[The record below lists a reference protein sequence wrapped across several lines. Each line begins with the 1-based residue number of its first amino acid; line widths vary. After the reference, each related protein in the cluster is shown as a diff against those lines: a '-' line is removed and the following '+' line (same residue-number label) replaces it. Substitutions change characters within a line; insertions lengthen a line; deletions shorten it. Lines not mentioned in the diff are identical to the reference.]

1 MLFDERY
8 RARWVGFCVLLL
20 SACTVVDL
28 DENGKPIIPVD
39 PASTPGYST
48 MTPES
53 IATALWKPKLLPTAQ
68 QQTLSW
74 DEVKQAQAA
83 LEGSARK
90 AVYVRLQGT
99 VSGIDRESREG
110 KLLLDVQGDTVTL
123 QLGPIVKGNAIRDA
137 AGFIR
142 FDDFK
147 NQVQFAQLTRALNN
161 KALTSLPAL
170 EAGVQGK
177 PINVLAALV
186 ITKQGVSDAVPMTI
200 NLTGTSGGGAQ

>member
-8 RARWVGFCVLLL
+8 RASWIGICALLL

-39 PASTPGYST
+39 PTATPGYST
-48 MTPES
+48 MTPEN
-53 IATALWKPKLLPTAQ
+53 IATALWQPTLLPAAQ
-68 QQTLSW
+68 QQALSW
-74 DEVKQAQAA
+74 DEVKQTQAA
-83 LEGSARK
+83 LEDSARK
-90 AVYVRLQGT
+90 AVYARLQGT

-110 KLLLDVQGDTVTL
+110 KLMLDVKGDTVTL

-147 NQVQFAQLTRALNN
+147 NQVQFAQLARALNN
-161 KALTSLPAL
+161 KALASLPEL
-170 EAGVQGK
+170 DTDMQGK
-177 PINVLAALV
+177 PVNVLAALV
-186 ITKQGVSDAVPMTI
+186 VTKQGISEAVPMTL
-200 NLTGTSGGGAQ
+200 NLAETNSGGAK

>member
-8 RARWVGFCVLLL
+8 RACWVGICALLL

-48 MTPES
+48 MTPEN
-53 IATALWKPKLLPTAQ
+53 IAIALWQPTLLPTAQ
-68 QQTLSW
+68 QQALSW
-74 DEVKQAQAA
+74 DDVKKTQAT

-90 AVYVRLQGT
+90 AIYARIQGT

-110 KLLLDVQGDTVTL
+110 KLMLDVQGDAVTL

-142 FDDFK
+142 FEDFK
-147 NQVQFAQLTRALNN
+147 NQVQFAQLARALNN
-161 KALTSLPAL
+161 KALASLPTL

-177 PINVLAALV
+177 TVNVLAALV
-186 ITKQGVSDAVPMTI
+186 ITKQGVSDAVPMML
-200 NLTGTSGGGAQ
+200 NLTETSGGGAQ

>member
-8 RARWVGFCVLLL
+8 RACWVGIGALLL

-39 PASTPGYST
+39 PASIPGYST
-48 MTPES
+48 MTPEN
-53 IATALWKPKLLPTAQ
+53 IATALLQPTLLPTAQ
-68 QQTLSW
+68 QQALSW
-74 DEVKQAQAA
+74 DDVKKTQAT

-90 AVYVRLQGT
+90 AVYARLQGT

-110 KLLLDVQGDTVTL
+110 KLMLDVQGDAVTL

-142 FDDFK
+142 FEDFK
-147 NQVQFAQLTRALNN
+147 NQVQFAQLARALNN
-161 KALTSLPAL
+161 KALASLPTL

-177 PINVLAALV
+177 TVNVLAALV
-186 ITKQGVSDAVPMTI
+186 ITKQGVSDAVPMML
-200 NLTGTSGGGAQ
+200 NLTETSGGGAQ

>member
-8 RARWVGFCVLLL
+8 RASWIGLCALLL

-39 PASTPGYST
+39 PTSTPGYST
-48 MTPES
+48 MTPEN
-53 IATALWKPKLLPTAQ
+53 IATALWQPTLLPAAQ
-68 QQTLSW
+68 QQALSW
-74 DEVKQAQAA
+74 DDVKKMQAA
-83 LEGSARK
+83 LEGTARK
-90 AVYVRLQGT
+90 AVYARLQGT

-110 KLLLDVQGDTVTL
+110 KLTLDVKGDAVTL

-147 NQVQFAQLTRALNN
+147 NQVQFAQLARALNS
-161 KALTSLPAL
+161 KAIASLPELNAS
-170 EAGVQGK
+170 VQGK
-177 PINVLAALV
+177 TANVLVALV
-186 ITKQGVSDAVPMTI
+186 VTKQGISDAVPMTL
-200 NLTGTSGGGAQ
+200 NLTSTSNGGAQ

>member
-8 RARWVGFCVLLL
+8 RACWVGIGALLL

-28 DENGKPIIPVD
+28 DENGKPIIPAD
-39 PASTPGYST
+39 PAATLSYST
-48 MTPES
+48 MTPEN
-53 IATALWKPKLLPTAQ
+53 IATALWQAKLLPTAQ
-68 QQTLSW
+68 QQALSW
-74 DEVKQAQAA
+74 DEVKKTQST
-83 LEGSARK
+83 LEGSGRK
-90 AVYVRLQGT
+90 AVYARFQGT

-110 KLLLDVQGDTVTL
+110 KLLLDVQGDTVML

-142 FDDFK
+142 FEDFK

-161 KALTSLPAL
+161 KALASLPAL

-177 PINVLAALV
+177 PVNVLAALV
-186 ITKQGVSDAVPMTI
+186 ITKQGVSDAVPMTL
-200 NLTGTSGGGAQ
+200 NLTETSGGGAQ

>member
-8 RARWVGFCVLLL
+8 RACWVGICALLL

-39 PASTPGYST
+39 PAATPSYST
-48 MTPES
+48 MTPEN
-53 IATALWKPKLLPTAQ
+53 IATALWQPKLLPTAQ
-68 QQTLSW
+68 QQALSW
-74 DEVKQAQAA
+74 DDVKKTQAT

-90 AVYVRLQGT
+90 AVYARLQGT

-110 KLLLDVQGDTVTL
+110 KLTLDVQGDAVTL

-147 NQVQFAQLTRALNN
+147 NQVQFAQLARALNN
-161 KALTSLPAL
+161 KALASLPEL
-170 EAGVQGK
+170 DAGVQGK
-177 PINVLAALV
+177 SVNVLAALMV
-186 ITKQGVSDAVPMTI
+186 TKQGISEAVPMTL
-200 NLTGTSGGGAQ
+200 NLTETSGGGAQ

>member
-8 RARWVGFCVLLL
+8 RACWVGIGALLL

-39 PASTPGYST
+39 PAPTPGYST
-48 MTPES
+48 MTPEN
-53 IATALWKPKLLPTAQ
+53 IATALWQPTLLPAAQ
-68 QQTLSW
+68 QQALSW

-83 LEGSARK
+83 LEDSARK
-90 AVYVRLQGT
+90 AVYARLHGT
-99 VSGIDRESREG
+99 VRGIDRESREG
-110 KLLLDVQGDTVTL
+110 KLMLDVQGDTVTL

-142 FDDFK
+142 FEDFK
-147 NQVQFAQLTRALNN
+147 NQVQFAQLARALNN
-161 KALTSLPAL
+161 KAISSLPAL

-177 PINVLAALV
+177 PVNVLAALV
-186 ITKQGVSDAVPMTI
+186 ITKQSISDAVPMTL
-200 NLTGTSGGGAQ
+200 NLTETSGGGAQ

>member
-8 RARWVGFCVLLL
+8 RAGWVGLCALLL

-39 PASTPGYST
+39 PAATPGYST

-53 IATALWKPKLLPTAQ
+53 IATVLWQPTLLPAAQ
-68 QQTLSW
+68 QQALSW
-74 DEVKQAQAA
+74 EEVKKTQAA

-90 AVYVRLQGT
+90 AVYARIQGT
-99 VSGIDRESREG
+99 VSGVDRENREG
-110 KLLLDVQGDTVTL
+110 KLTLDVQGDAVTL

-147 NQVQFAQLTRALNN
+147 NQVQFAQLARALNN
-161 KALTSLPAL
+161 KAIASLPELDAS
-170 EAGVQGK
+170 VQGK
-177 PINVLAALV
+177 SVNVLAALV
-186 ITKQGVSDAVPMTI
+186 VTKQGISDAVPMTL
-200 NLTGTSGGGAQ
+200 NLTGASSGGTQ

>member
-8 RARWVGFCVLLL
+8 RACWVGIGALLL

-48 MTPES
+48 MTPEN
-53 IATALWKPKLLPTAQ
+53 IATALWQPTLLPAAQ
-68 QQTLSW
+68 QQALSW

-83 LEGSARK
+83 LEDSARK
-90 AVYVRLQGT
+90 AVYARLHGT
-99 VSGIDRESREG
+99 VRGIDRESREG
-110 KLLLDVQGDTVTL
+110 KLMLDVQGDAVTL

-142 FDDFK
+142 FEDFK
-147 NQVQFAQLTRALNN
+147 NQVQFAQLARALNN
-161 KALTSLPAL
+161 KAISSLPAL

-177 PINVLAALV
+177 PVNVLAALV
-186 ITKQGVSDAVPMTI
+186 ITKQSISDAVPMTL
-200 NLTGTSGGGAQ
+200 NLTETSGGGAQ

>member
-8 RARWVGFCVLLL
+8 RACWVGICALLL

-39 PASTPGYST
+39 PAATPGYST
-48 MTPES
+48 MTPEN
-53 IATALWKPKLLPTAQ
+53 IATALWQPTLLPTAQ
-68 QQTLSW
+68 QQALSW
-74 DEVKQAQAA
+74 DEVKKTQAT

-90 AVYVRLQGT
+90 AVYARLQGT

-110 KLLLDVQGDTVTL
+110 KLTLDVQGDAVTL

-147 NQVQFAQLTRALNN
+147 NQVQFAQLARALNN
-161 KALTSLPAL
+161 KALASLPEL
-170 EAGVQGK
+170 DAGVQGK
-177 PINVLAALV
+177 PVNVLAALV
-186 ITKQGVSDAVPMTI
+186 ITKQGINEAVPMTL
-200 NLTGTSGGGAQ
+200 NLTETSGGGAQ

>member
-8 RARWVGFCVLLL
+8 RACWVGIGALLL

-39 PASTPGYST
+39 LASTPGYST
-48 MTPES
+48 MTPEN
-53 IATALWKPKLLPTAQ
+53 IATALWQPTLLPAAQ
-68 QQTLSW
+68 QQALSW

-83 LEGSARK
+83 LEDSARK
-90 AVYVRLQGT
+90 AVYARLHGT
-99 VSGIDRESREG
+99 VRGIDRESREG
-110 KLLLDVQGDTVTL
+110 KLMLDVQGDTVTL

-142 FDDFK
+142 FEDFK
-147 NQVQFAQLTRALNN
+147 NQVQFAQLARALNN
-161 KALTSLPAL
+161 KAISSLSAL

-177 PINVLAALV
+177 PVNVLAALV
-186 ITKQGVSDAVPMTI
+186 ITKQSISDAVPMTL
-200 NLTGTSGGGAQ
+200 NLTETSGGGAQ